1 VLRAYKYRIYPDKE
15 QAQKLE
21 QFFGATRFIYNW
33 GLEQK
38 TKQYQQDKKNISFFK
53 LTQELTK
60 LKQQKEFEWLNDVY
74 SQSLQA
80 SLRNLDNAFV
90 NFFRKNADFP
100 KFKSKRKSRASCQ
113 FPQGV
118 KLNFEQYQVFIPK
131 LKYIKFAKDRKFD
144 GIIKTCTVSKSKT
157 NKYYISILVEDGLE
171 LPKKQKI
178 NENNTLGIDL
188 GIKDFLVLSNGTKI
202 PNPKFLE
209 KAEKKIAKRNRELS
223 RKQKGSQNRE
233 KARLKLAKTYEK
245 ITNKRDDFLHKLS
258 HKLVTESQIT
268 TLCFEDLNI
277 SGMMK
282 NRCLAKFIS
291 SASWSRFISMV
302 KYKANWYGK
311 NVIQIN
317 RFDASSKICSCGVK
331 NDSLTLKDR
340 FWTCLSCGNTHDRDV
355 LAANNIKKF
364 ALMQTLGGK
373 DSLPS
378 INKACGAI
386 NNSWSNE
393 AGTARLR
400 RVSCQRSCAIEAGTD
415 WDKIELVIQPETEM
429 SYRDNL

>member
-1 VLRAYKYRIYPDKE
+1 VLKTYKYRIYPNAE
-15 QAQKLE
+15 QVNRLE
-21 QFFGATRFIYNW
+21 QFFGAARFVYNW

-38 TKQYQQDKKNISFFK
+38 TKQYQQDKKNISYFK

-60 LKQQKEFEWLNDVY
+60 LKQQKEFEWLNDIY

-80 SLRNLDNAFV
+80 SLKNLDKAFI
-90 NFFRKNADFP
+90 NFFRKNSDFP
-100 KFKSKRKSRASCQ
+100 KFKTKRKSRASCH
-113 FPQGV
+113 FPQGI
-118 KLNFEQYQVFIPK
+118 KINFEQYQVFIPK

-209 KAEKKIAKRNRELS
+209 KAEKNIAKKHKELS
-223 RKQKGSQNRE
+223 KKQKGSNNKE
-233 KARLKLAKTYEK
+233 KARIKLAKTYEK
-245 ITNKRDDFLHKLS
+245 ITNQRDDFLHKLS
-258 HKLVTESQIT
+258 HKLVTENQIT
-268 TLCFEDLNI
+268 TLCFENLNVF
-277 SGMMK
+277 GMMK
-282 NRCLAKFIS
+282 NRCLAKSIS
-291 SASWSRFISMV
+291 SASWSRFINMV
-302 KYKANWYGK
+302 KYKADWYGK
-311 NVIQIN
+311 NVIQIG
-317 RFDASSKICSCGVK
+317 RFDASSKTCSCGVK

-340 FWTCLSCGNTHDRDV
+340 FWTCKLCGKTHDRDI

-364 ALMQTLGGK
+364 ALMQQLGGE

-386 NNSWSNE
+386 GNSQSYE
-393 AGTARLR
+393 AGT
-400 RVSCQRSCAIEAGTD
+400 
-415 WDKIELVIQPETEM
+415 P
-429 SYRDNL
+429 

>member
-1 VLRAYKYRIYPDKE
+1 VLRAYKYRIYPNSE

-38 TKQYQQDKKNISFFK
+38 IKQYQQDKTNLSCFDLINK
-53 LTQELTK
+53 LTK
-60 LKQQKEFEWLNDVY
+60 LKKQEEFKWLHDVY

-80 SLRNLDNAFV
+80 SLKNLDNAFV
-90 NFFRKNADFP
+90 NFFRKNSDFP
-100 KFKSKRKSRASCQ
+100 KFKTKRKSRASCQ
-113 FPQGV
+113 FPQHV
-118 KLNFEQYQVFIPK
+118 KINFEQYQVFIPK
-131 LKYIKFAKDRKFD
+131 LKYVKFAKDRKFN
-144 GIIKTCTVSKSKT
+144 GVIKTCTVFKSKT

-171 LPKKQKI
+171 LPNKQKV

-209 KAEKKIAKRNRELS
+209 KSEKKIAKRNRELS

-268 TLCFEDLNI
+268 TLCVEDLNI

-282 NRCLAKFIS
+282 NSRLARSIS

-302 KYKANWYGK
+302 KYKADWYGK

-317 RFDASSKICSCGVK
+317 RFDASSKTCSCGVK

-340 FWTCLSCGNTHDRDV
+340 FWTCSSCGTTHDRDV

-364 ALMQTLGGK
+364 ALMQTLGGEV
-373 DSLPS
+373 SLPS

-386 NNSWSNE
+386 SIS
-393 AGTARLR
+393 
-400 RVSCQRSCAIEAGTD
+400 
-415 WDKIELVIQPETEM
+415 
-429 SYRDNL
+429 

>member
-1 VLRAYKYRIYPDKE
+1 VLKAYKYRIYPNEE

-38 TKQYQQDKKNISFFK
+38 TKQYQQDKKNISYFK

-60 LKQQKEFEWLNDVY
+60 LKKQEDFKWLNDVCA
-74 SQSLQA
+74 QSLQA
-80 SLRNLDNAFV
+80 SLKNLDNAFT

-100 KFKSKRKSRASCQ
+100 KFKSKRKSKASCH
-113 FPQGV
+113 FPQGIKV
-118 KLNFEQYQVFIPK
+118 NFEQYQVFIPK
-131 LKYIKFAKDRKFD
+131 LKYVKFAEDRKFD

-171 LPKKQKI
+171 LPKRQKI

-188 GIKDFLVLSNGTKI
+188 GIKDFIVLSNGTKI

-223 RKQKGSQNRE
+223 RKQKGSNNKE
-233 KARLKLAKTYEK
+233 KARIKLAKTHEK
-245 ITNKRDDFLHKLS
+245 VTNQRDDFLHKLS
-258 HKLVTESQIT
+258 HKLVKENQIT

-282 NRCLAKFIS
+282 NSRLARSIS

-302 KYKANWYGK
+302 KYKADWYGK

-317 RFDASSKICSCGVK
+317 RFDASSKTCSCGVK
-331 NDSLTLKDR
+331 NEQLTLKDR
-340 FWTCLSCGNTHDRDV
+340 FWTCSSCDTTHDRDI

-364 ALMQTLGGK
+364 ALMQKLGGE
-373 DSLPS
+373 DSLSS

-386 NNSWSNE
+386 S
-393 AGTARLR
+393 
-400 RVSCQRSCAIEAGTD
+400 VS
-415 WDKIELVIQPETEM
+415 
-429 SYRDNL
+429 

>member
-1 VLRAYKYRIYPDKE
+1 VLRAYKYRIYPNEE

-38 TKQYQQDKKNISFFK
+38 IKQYQQDKTNLSCFDLINK
-53 LTQELTK
+53 LTK
-60 LKQQKEFEWLNDVY
+60 LKKQEEFKWLHDVY

-80 SLRNLDNAFV
+80 SLKNLDNAFV
-90 NFFRKNADFP
+90 NFFRKNSDFP
-100 KFKSKRKSRASCQ
+100 KFKTKRKSRASCQ
-113 FPQGV
+113 FPQHV
-118 KLNFEQYQVFIPK
+118 KINFEQYQVFIPK
-131 LKYIKFAKDRKFD
+131 LKYVKFAKDRKFN
-144 GIIKTCTVSKSKT
+144 GVIKTCTVFKSKT

-171 LPKKQKI
+171 LPNKQKV

-209 KAEKKIAKRNRELS
+209 KSEKKIAKRNRELS

-268 TLCFEDLNI
+268 TLCVEDLNI

-282 NRCLAKFIS
+282 NSRLARSIS

-302 KYKANWYGK
+302 KYKADWYGK

-317 RFDASSKICSCGVK
+317 RFDASSKTCSCGVK
-331 NDSLTLKDR
+331 NEQLTLKDR
-340 FWTCLSCGNTHDRDV
+340 FWTCSSCGNIHDRDI
-355 LAANNIKKF
+355 LAANNVKRF
-364 ALMQTLGGK
+364 ALMQTLGGEV
-373 DSLPS
+373 SLPS

-386 NNSWSNE
+386 S
-393 AGTARLR
+393 
-400 RVSCQRSCAIEAGTD
+400 VS
-415 WDKIELVIQPETEM
+415 
-429 SYRDNL
+429 

>member
-1 VLRAYKYRIYPDKE
+1 M
-15 QAQKLE
+15 LE
-21 QFFGATRFIYNW
+21 QFFGAARFVYNW

-60 LKQQKEFEWLNDVY
+60 LKKQEEFKWLNDIY

-80 SLRNLDNAFV
+80 SLKNLDNAFV
-90 NFFRKNADFP
+90 NFFKKNADFP
-100 KFKSKRKSRASCQ
+100 KFKSKRKSRTSCQ
-113 FPQGV
+113 FPQGIKV
-118 KLNFEQYQVFIPK
+118 NFEQYQVFIPK
-131 LKYIKFAKDRKFD
+131 LKYVKFAKDRKFD

-157 NKYYISILVEDGLE
+157 GKYYISILVEDGLE
-171 LPKKQKI
+171 LLNKQKV
-178 NENNTLGIDL
+178 NENNALGIDL

-209 KAEKKIAKRNRELS
+209 KADKKIAKRHKELS

-258 HKLVTESQIT
+258 HKLVTENQIT
-268 TLCFEDLNI
+268 TLCVEDLNI

-282 NRCLAKFIS
+282 NSRLAKSIGS
-291 SASWSRFISMV
+291 VSWSRFISMV
-302 KYKANWYGK
+302 KYKADWYGK

-317 RFDASSKICSCGVK
+317 RFDASSKTCSCGVK
-331 NDSLTLKDR
+331 NEQLTLKDR
-340 FWTCLSCGNTHDRDV
+340 FWTCQLCGNTHDRDV

-364 ALMQTLGGK
+364 ALKQQLGGK

-386 NNSWSNE
+386 S
-393 AGTARLR
+393 
-400 RVSCQRSCAIEAGTD
+400 VS
-415 WDKIELVIQPETEM
+415 
-429 SYRDNL
+429 